1 MKITPVILSGGSGT
15 RLWPVSRQSNPKQ
28 FSDFFGEKSLFQ
40 KTVLRFKNNPDFENP
55 IIVCNE
61 EHRFIVASQL
71 QEIAVIPQKIILE
84 PLARNTASAIAVAS
98 HAVSKSSSK
107 IILVL
112 PSDHLILDEKN
123 FIQQIILAKKFA
135 QENYLITFG
144 ITPKY
149 AETGYGYIEKS
160 QAIDEEKTIFK
171 VEKFIEKPNQETAEK
186 LITQNNFYWNSGIFL
201 FEAEN
206 YLQNLEK
213 FAKNIFTHSK
223 SAFDLAR
230 QDLDFTRLDADEF
243 AKCPNIS
250 IDYAVMEKAQNI
262 AIMPLQIDWK
272 DVGSWNAIDNL
283 SRKDENQNSFNGNVI
298 SLKTKNCYV
307 NSSQQLVA
315 TIGVE
320 NLIIVN
326 TKDAIL
332 IANKNNSQE
341 VKELFENLKKNNS
354 KYCDENPKTL
364 RPWGSFEVIDF
375 GKNFKVKKIIVKPFC
390 ALSLQKHQRRSEH
403 WVVVRGRASVTCEDR
418 EFILNENES
427 TFIPLGKKHR
437 LENKYAENL
446 EIIEIQTGDY
456 LGEDDIYRFN
466 DKYGRDNGNF

>member
-15 RLWPVSRQSNPKQ
+15 RLWPISRQSNPKQ
-28 FSDFFGEKSLFQ
+28 FSNFFGEKSLFQ
-40 KTVLRFKNNPDFENP
+40 KTILRFKNNENFENP
-55 IIVCNE
+55 IIVCND

-84 PLARNTASAIAVAS
+84 PFARNTASAIAVAS
-98 HAVSKSSSK
+98 HTVAKSSSE
-107 IILVL
+107 IILAL

-123 FIQQIILAKKFA
+123 FLEQIILAKKFA

-144 ITPKY
+144 ISPKY
-149 AETGYGYIEKS
+149 AETGYGYIEKFD
-160 QAIDEEKTIFK
+160 AIDEDKTIFK
-171 VEKFIEKPNQETAEK
+171 VAKFIEKPNKQRAKE
-186 LITQNNFYWNSGIFL
+186 LIAQNNYYWNSGIFL

-213 FAKNIFTHSK
+213 FEKNTFTHAKN
-223 SAFDLAR
+223 AFNLAK

-243 AKCPNIS
+243 AKCSNIS

-262 AIMPLQIDWK
+262 AIMPLNIDWK
-272 DVGSWNAIDNL
+272 DVGSWNAIDDL
-283 SRKDENQNSFNGNVI
+283 GEKDDNQNSFNGEVI
-298 SLKTKNCYV
+298 ALKTKNCYIH
-307 NSSQQLVA
+307 SSQQLVA
-315 TIGVE
+315 TIGIE
-320 NLIIVN
+320 NLIIV
-326 TKDAIL
+326 TAKDAIL
-332 IANKNNSQE
+332 IANKNNSQD

-354 KYCDENPKTL
+354 KYCDENTITL
-364 RPWGSFEVIDF
+364 RPWGSFEIIDL

-390 ALSLQKHQRRSEH
+390 SLSLQKHQQRSEH
-403 WVVVRGRASVTCEDR
+403 WVVVKGRANVTYEDR

-437 LENKYAENL
+437 LENKNHDLL

-456 LGEDDIYRFN
+456 LGEDDITRFN
-466 DKYGRDNGNF
+466 DKYGRCDGDF

>member
-15 RLWPVSRQSNPKQ
+15 RLWPISRKSNPKQ

-40 KTVLRFKNNPDFENP
+40 KTVLRFKNNPNFENP
-55 IIVCNE
+55 IIVCND

-98 HAVSKSSSK
+98 YATEESSSK

-112 PSDHLILDEKN
+112 PSDHLILDEKK
-123 FIQQIILAKKFA
+123 FIEHIILAKKYA

-149 AETGYGYIEKS
+149 GETGYGYIEKS
-160 QAIDEEKTIFK
+160 QAIDDAKTIFK
-171 VEKFIEKPNQETAEK
+171 VEKFIEKPNQEKAEK
-186 LITQNNFYWNSGIFL
+186 LIAQNNFYWNSGIFL
-201 FEAEN
+201 FEAKN
-206 YLQNLEK
+206 YLKNLEK
-213 FAKNIFTHSK
+213 FEKNIFIHSK
-223 SAFDLAR
+223 NAFDLAT
-230 QDLDFTRLDADEF
+230 QDLDFTRLNREEF
-243 AKCPNIS
+243 EKCPNIS
-250 IDYAVMEKAQNI
+250 IDYAVMEKSENI
-262 AIMPLQIDWK
+262 AIMPLNIDWK
-272 DVGSWNAIDNL
+272 DVGSWNAIDAL
-283 SRKDENQNSFNGNVI
+283 SVQDDNQNSFNGNII
-298 SLKTKNCYV
+298 SLKTKNCYI

-332 IANKNNSQE
+332 IANKNNSQD
-341 VKELFENLKKNNS
+341 VKELFDNIKKLNS
-354 KYCDENPKTL
+354 KYCDESPITL
-364 RPWGSFEVIDF
+364 RPWGSFEVIDS
-375 GKNFKVKKIIVKPFC
+375 GKNFKVKKIIVNPFC
-390 ALSLQKHQRRSEH
+390 SLSLQKHQHRSEH
-403 WVVVRGRASVTCEDR
+403 WVVVKGRASVTCEDR

-437 LENKYAENL
+437 LENKYAKNL

-456 LGEDDIYRFN
+456 LGEDDIFRFN
-466 DKYGRDNGNF
+466 DKYGRENGSL